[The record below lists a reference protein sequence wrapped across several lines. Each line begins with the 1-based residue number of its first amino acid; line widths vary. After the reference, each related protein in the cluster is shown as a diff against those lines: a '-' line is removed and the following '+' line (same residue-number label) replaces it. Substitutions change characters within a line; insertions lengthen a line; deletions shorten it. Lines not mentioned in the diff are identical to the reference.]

1 MRKHTEIF
9 VCLLALSFASVGSV
23 IGQTHDTDHATAAA
37 RAAATITVADLQARL
52 GILAHDSMRGRN
64 TPSPEIMETAEY
76 VAAQFR
82 AFGLEPGAGDSY
94 LQMYPLNMLKPG
106 AADKQGLQITGP
118 DGAAAQLTYGD
129 QFFPLP
135 DRITAQGSGALVR
148 IESAETRIDA
158 SGKVAVIHVTPSNFR
173 DVFSGNYNEAVS
185 SANPLATLA
194 VLEVPMPMFEGM
206 RSALSGERV
215 TLGAAEE
222 AGERPTVFVLQD
234 ALPAELA
241 ERISAGTELSG
252 WSAAVRV
259 SSESQT
265 VEAPNTVGLLRG
277 SDPQLKDEYIVF
289 SAHMDHVGVRGAS
302 DGDSIFN
309 GADDNA
315 SGTVTVVELA
325 EAFASLEQRPRR
337 SLIFLTVSGEEKGL
351 LGSRWYAEHPTFPLE
366 QTVANINMDMVG
378 RNWQDTIAVI
388 GKEESS
394 LGQRVEEI
402 AAQHAELN
410 MAVIDDIWPDQ
421 NFYRRSDHFN
431 FARNGVP
438 ILFFFNGTHEDYHRA
453 SDEPAKIEYEKM
465 SRIGQLIFYLGL
477 DIANA
482 DQPPEWDPAAYERVV
497 DRADG

>member
-1 MRKHTEIF
+1 LPGGGRAAIIPDRERQDIWKGTMKKHAEIF
-9 VCLLALSFASVGSV
+9 VCLLALSFASGASLF
-23 IGQTHDTDHATAAA
+23 GQTHDTDHATAAA
-37 RAAATITVADLQARL
+37 KAAATITVADLEARM
-52 GILAHDSMRGRN
+52 GIL
-64 TPSPEIMETAEY
+64 
-76 VAAQFR
+76 
-82 AFGLEPGAGDSY
+82 GLEPGAGDSY

-135 DRITAQGSGALVR
+135 DRLTAQGSGALVR

-173 DVFSGNYNEAVS
+173 DVFSGNYREAVR
-185 SANPLATLA
+185 SANPLATLV

-215 TLGAAEE
+215 TLGEAEE
-222 AGERPTVFVLQD
+222 AGERPTVLALQD

-241 ERISAGTELSG
+241 ESISAGTELTG

-265 VEAPNTVGLLRG
+265 VEAPNTVGVLRG

-302 DGDSIFN
+302 DGDSIYN

-325 EAFASLEQRPRR
+325 QAFASLEQRPRR

-351 LGSRWYAEHPTFPLE
+351 LGSRWYVEHPTFPLE

-388 GKEESS
+388 GKEESN

-402 AAQHAELN
+402 AARHAELN

-482 DQPPEWDPAAYERVV
+482 DQRPEWDPAAYERVV
-497 DRADG
+497 DRSGG